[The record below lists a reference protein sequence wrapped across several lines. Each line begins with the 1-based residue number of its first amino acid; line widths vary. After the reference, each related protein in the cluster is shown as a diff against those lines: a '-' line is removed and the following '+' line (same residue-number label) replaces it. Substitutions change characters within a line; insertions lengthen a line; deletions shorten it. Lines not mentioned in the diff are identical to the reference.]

1 MFDEKMNG
9 SAKEFKDKQG
19 KKFTAYESSAPRID
33 QITLLNFQD

>member
-19 KKFTAYESSAPRID
+19 KSLQPMKAVPQGLTRSLY
-33 QITLLNFQD
+33 